1 MPGRTIGI
9 SMNVGY
15 PGTQSRSADAI
26 IQNRI
31 AAGTIAFGQAVAL
44 KGDTNQWRLV
54 ATGDTAAVVAGVAV
68 REVVQAN
75 TFDPQSNPDY
85 VANAP
90 CDVMTR
96 GNCIVKCQRGTPV
109 AGSAVYVR
117 ITANASQYP
126 DAVVGG
132 FEAEA
137 DGNNTIQVT
146 NIEWTTGV
154 IDSNKSAEITIKT
167 RAKG

>member
-1 MPGRTIGI
+1 MPGKAIGI
-9 SMNVGY
+9 SMLSGY
-15 PGTQSRSADAI
+15 AGTQSRTADAI

-31 AAGTIAFGQAVAL
+31 AKSNISFGHAVVLTNDNKWDSVVEGT
-44 KGDTNQWRLV
+44 
-54 ATGDTAAVVAGVAV
+54 TAAQIAGIAV

-85 VANAP
+85 MAETP
-90 CDVMTR
+90 CDVMVR
-96 GNCIVKCQRGTPV
+96 GNCTVKCQRGTPKS
-109 AGSAVYVR
+109 GDAVYVR
-117 ITANASQYP
+117 VKANATYQ

-132 FEAEA
+132 LEATA
-137 DGNNTIQVT
+137 DDVNTVQVT

-154 IDSNKSAEITIKT
+154 MDANRMTEITIKT

>member
-1 MPGRTIGI
+1 MPGRVIGI

-54 ATGDTAAVVAGVAV
+54 ATGDAAADIAGVAV

-85 VANAP
+85 VANVP

-96 GNCIVKCQRGTPV
+96 GNCIVKCQKGTPV
-109 AGSAVYVR
+109 AGAAVYVR
-117 ITANASQYP
+117 ITANAQYA

-137 DGNNTIQVT
+137 DAGNTVQVP

-154 IDSNKSAEITIKT
+154 MDANKSVEITIKT

>member
-9 SMNVGY
+9 MMNVGY
-15 PGTQSRSADAI
+15 AGTQSRTADAI

-31 AAGTIAFGQAVAL
+31 AEGTIAFGQAVAL
-44 KGDTNQWRLV
+44 TDTNKWRLV
-54 ATGDTAAVVAGVAV
+54 KTGDTAAVVAGIAV

-85 VANAP
+85 VVNVP
-90 CDVMTR
+90 CDVMVR
-96 GNCIVKCQRGTPV
+96 GNCTVKCQRGTP
-109 AGSAVYVR
+109 ASGAAVHVR
-117 ITANASQYP
+117 ITANNTYP
-126 DAVVGG
+126 NAVVGG

-137 DGNNTIQVT
+137 DDANTIQVT

-154 IDSNKSAEITIKT
+154 MDANGNVEVTIKT

>member
-9 SMNVGY
+9 MMNVGY
-15 PGTQSRSADAI
+15 AGTQSRTADAI

-31 AAGTIAFGQAVAL
+31 AEGTIAFGQAVAL
-44 KGDTNQWRLV
+44 TDTNKWRLV
-54 ATGDTAAVVAGVAV
+54 KTGDTAAVVAGIAV

-85 VANAP
+85 VANVP
-90 CDVMTR
+90 CDVMVR
-96 GNCIVKCQRGTPV
+96 GNCTVKCRRGTPV
-109 AGSAVYVR
+109 SGAAVYVR
-117 ITANASQYP
+117 ITANNTYP
-126 DAVVGG
+126 NVVVGG

-137 DGNNTIQVT
+137 DGENTIQVT

-154 IDSNKSAEITIKT
+154 MDANGNVEVTIKT

>member
-1 MPGRTIGI
+1 MPGKAIGI
-9 SMNVGY
+9 SMLSGY
-15 PGTQSRSADAI
+15 AGTQSRTADAI

-31 AAGTIAFGQAVAL
+31 AKSNISFGHAVVL
-44 KGDTNQWRLV
+44 TNDNKWGNV
-54 ATGDTAAVVAGVAV
+54 VKETTAAQIAGIAV

-85 VANAP
+85 MAETP
-90 CDVMTR
+90 CDVMVR
-96 GNCIVKCQRGTPV
+96 GNCTVKCQRGTPKS
-109 AGSAVYVR
+109 GDAVYVR
-117 ITANASQYP
+117 VKANETYH

-132 FEAEA
+132 LEAIG
-137 DGNNTIQVT
+137 DNTNTVQVT

-154 IDSNKSAEITIKT
+154 MDANGMAEITIKT

>member
-9 SMNVGY
+9 MMNVGY
-15 PGTQSRSADAI
+15 AGTQSRTADAI

-31 AAGTIAFGQAVAL
+31 AEGTIAFGQAVAL
-44 KGDTNQWRLV
+44 TDTNKWRLV
-54 ATGDTAAVVAGVAV
+54 KTGDTAAVVAGIAV

-85 VANAP
+85 VANVP
-90 CDVMTR
+90 CDVMVR
-96 GNCIVKCQRGTPV
+96 GHCTVKCQRGTP
-109 AGSAVYVR
+109 ASGAAVYVR
-117 ITANASQYP
+117 ITANNTYP
-126 DAVVGG
+126 NAVVGG

-137 DGNNTIQVT
+137 DDANTIQVT

-154 IDSNKSAEITIKT
+154 MDANGNVEVTIKT

>member
-1 MPGRTIGI
+1 MPGKAIGI
-9 SMNVGY
+9 SMLSGY
-15 PGTQSRSADAI
+15 AGTQSRTADAI

-31 AAGTIAFGQAVAL
+31 AKSNISFGHAVVLTNDNKWDNVVEGT
-44 KGDTNQWRLV
+44 
-54 ATGDTAAVVAGVAV
+54 TAAQIAGIAV

-85 VANAP
+85 MAETP
-90 CDVMTR
+90 CDVMVR
-96 GNCIVKCQRGTPV
+96 GNCTVKCQRGTPKS
-109 AGSAVYVR
+109 GDAVYVR
-117 ITANASQYP
+117 VKANAAYN

-132 FEAEA
+132 LEATSDA
-137 DGNNTIQVT
+137 ANTVPVT

-154 IDSNKSAEITIKT
+154 MDANGMTEITIKT

>member
-9 SMNVGY
+9 MMNVGY
-15 PGTQSRSADAI
+15 AGTQSRTADAI

-31 AAGTIAFGQAVAL
+31 AEGTIAFGQAVAL
-44 KGDTNQWRLV
+44 TDTNKWRLV
-54 ATGDTAAVVAGVAV
+54 KTGDTAAVVAGIAV

-85 VANAP
+85 VANVP
-90 CDVMTR
+90 CDVMVR
-96 GNCIVKCQRGTPV
+96 GNCTVKCQRGTP
-109 AGSAVYVR
+109 ASGAAVHVR
-117 ITANASQYP
+117 ITANNIYP
-126 DAVVGG
+126 NAVVGG

-137 DGNNTIQVT
+137 DDANTIQVT

-154 IDSNKSAEITIKT
+154 MDANGNVEVTIKT

>member
-9 SMNVGY
+9 MMNVGY
-15 PGTQSRSADAI
+15 AGTQSRTADAI

-31 AAGTIAFGQAVAL
+31 AEGTIAFGQAVAL
-44 KGDTNQWRLV
+44 TDTNKWRLV
-54 ATGDTAAVVAGVAV
+54 KTGDTAAVVAGIAV

-85 VANAP
+85 VANVP
-90 CDVMTR
+90 CDVMVR
-96 GNCIVKCQRGTPV
+96 GNCTVKCQRGTPV
-109 AGSAVYVR
+109 SGAAVYVR
-117 ITANASQYP
+117 ITTNGTYP
-126 DAVVGG
+126 NAVVGG
-132 FEAEA
+132 FEAEV
-137 DGNNTIQVT
+137 DGANTIQVT

-154 IDSNKSAEITIKT
+154 MDANGNVEVTIKT

>member
-9 SMNVGY
+9 MMNVGY
-15 PGTQSRSADAI
+15 AGTQSRTADAI

-31 AAGTIAFGQAVAL
+31 AEGTIAFGQAVAL
-44 KGDTNQWRLV
+44 TNINKWRLV
-54 ATGDTAAVVAGVAV
+54 KTGDTAAVVAGIAV

-85 VANAP
+85 VANVP
-90 CDVMTR
+90 CDVMVR
-96 GNCIVKCQRGTPV
+96 GNCTVKCQRGTP
-109 AGSAVYVR
+109 ASGAAVYVR
-117 ITANASQYP
+117 ITANDKYP
-126 DAVVGG
+126 NAVVGG

-137 DGNNTIQVT
+137 DNANTIQVT

-154 IDSNKSAEITIKT
+154 MDANGNVEVTIKT

>member
-9 SMNVGY
+9 MMNVGY
-15 PGTQSRSADAI
+15 AGTQSRTADAI

-31 AAGTIAFGQAVAL
+31 AEGTIAFGQAVAL
-44 KGDTNQWRLV
+44 TDTNKWRLV
-54 ATGDTAAVVAGVAV
+54 KTGDTAAVVAGIAV

-85 VANAP
+85 VANVP
-90 CDVMTR
+90 CDVMVR
-96 GNCIVKCQRGTPV
+96 GNCTVKCQRGTP
-109 AGSAVYVR
+109 ASGAAVYVR
-117 ITANASQYP
+117 ITANNTYP
-126 DAVVGG
+126 SAVVGG

-137 DGNNTIQVT
+137 DDANTIQVT

-154 IDSNKSAEITIKT
+154 MDANGNVEVTIKT

>member
-9 SMNVGY
+9 SMNAGW

-54 ATGDTAAVVAGVAV
+54 ATGDAASAIAGVAV

-85 VANAP
+85 VANMP

-96 GNCIVKCQRGTPV
+96 GNCIVKCQRGTPT

-117 ITANASQYP
+117 ITTNVQYA

-137 DGNNTIQVT
+137 DDANTVQVP

-154 IDSNKSAEITIKT
+154 IDANKCAEITIKT

>member
-9 SMNVGY
+9 MMNVGY
-15 PGTQSRSADAI
+15 AGTQSRTADAI

-31 AAGTIAFGQAVAL
+31 AEGTIAFGQAVAL
-44 KGDTNQWRLV
+44 TVTNKWRLV
-54 ATGDTAAVVAGVAV
+54 KTGDTAAVVAGIAV

-85 VANAP
+85 VANVP
-90 CDVMTR
+90 CDVMVR
-96 GNCIVKCQRGTPV
+96 GNCTVKCQRGTP
-109 AGSAVYVR
+109 ASGAAVYVR
-117 ITANASQYP
+117 ITANNTYP
-126 DAVVGG
+126 NAVVGG

-137 DGNNTIQVT
+137 DDANTIQVT

-154 IDSNKSAEITIKT
+154 MDANGNVEVTIKT

>member
-9 SMNVGY
+9 MMNVGY
-15 PGTQSRSADAI
+15 AGTQSRTADAI

-31 AAGTIAFGQAVAL
+31 AEGTIAFGQAVAL
-44 KGDTNQWRLV
+44 TDTNKWRLV
-54 ATGDTAAVVAGVAV
+54 KTGDTAAVVAGIAV

-85 VANAP
+85 VANVP
-90 CDVMTR
+90 CDVMVR
-96 GNCIVKCQRGTPV
+96 GNCTVKCQRGTPASGV
-109 AGSAVYVR
+109 AVYVR
-117 ITANASQYP
+117 ITANNTYP
-126 DAVVGG
+126 NAVVGG

-137 DGNNTIQVT
+137 DDANTIQVT

-154 IDSNKSAEITIKT
+154 MDANGNVEVTIKT

>member
-9 SMNVGY
+9 MMNVGY
-15 PGTQSRSADAI
+15 AGTQSRTADAI

-31 AAGTIAFGQAVAL
+31 AEGTIAFGQAVAL
-44 KGDTNQWRLV
+44 TDTNKWRLV
-54 ATGDTAAVVAGVAV
+54 KTGDTAAVVAGIAV

-85 VANAP
+85 VANVP
-90 CDVMTR
+90 CDVMVR
-96 GNCIVKCQRGTPV
+96 GNCTVKCQRGTP
-109 AGSAVYVR
+109 ASGAAVYVR
-117 ITANASQYP
+117 ITANNTYP
-126 DAVVGG
+126 NAVVGG

-137 DGNNTIQVT
+137 DDANTIQVT

-154 IDSNKSAEITIKT
+154 MDANGNVEVTIKT

>member
-1 MPGRTIGI
+1 MPGKAIGI
-9 SMNVGY
+9 SMLSGY
-15 PGTQSRSADAI
+15 AGTQSRTADAI

-31 AAGTIAFGQAVAL
+31 AKSNISFGH
-44 KGDTNQWRLV
+44 
-54 ATGDTAAVVAGVAV
+54 AVVLTNDNKWGNVVEGTTAEQIAGIAV

-85 VANAP
+85 MAETP
-90 CDVMTR
+90 CDVMVR
-96 GNCIVKCQRGTPV
+96 GNCTVKCQRGTPKS
-109 AGSAVYVR
+109 GDAVYVR
-117 ITANASQYP
+117 VKANVTYQ

-132 FEAEA
+132 LEATA
-137 DGNNTIQVT
+137 DDANTVQVT

-154 IDSNKSAEITIKT
+154 MDANGMTEITIKT

>member
-1 MPGRTIGI
+1 MPGRTIGTM
-9 SMNVGY
+9 MNVGY
-15 PGTQSRSADAI
+15 AGTQSRTADAI

-31 AAGTIAFGQAVAL
+31 AEGTIAFGQAVVL
-44 KGDTNQWRLV
+44 TDKNKWRLV
-54 ATGDTAAVVAGVAV
+54 KINDTGAVVAGIAV

-90 CDVMTR
+90 CDVMVR
-96 GNCIVKCQRGTPV
+96 GNCTVKCQRGTPTS
-109 AGSAVYVR
+109 GTAVYVR
-117 ITANASQYP
+117 IAAN
-126 DAVVGG
+126 DEHRNAVVGG
-132 FEAEA
+132 FEALE
-137 DGNNTIQVT
+137 DGVNTIQVT

-154 IDSNKSAEITIKT
+154 VDANGNVEVTIKT

>member
-9 SMNVGY
+9 MMNVGY
-15 PGTQSRSADAI
+15 AGTQSRTADAI

-31 AAGTIAFGQAVAL
+31 AEGTIAFGQAVAL
-44 KGDTNQWRLV
+44 TDANKWRLV
-54 ATGDTAAVVAGVAV
+54 KTGDTAAVVAGIAV

-85 VANAP
+85 VANVP
-90 CDVMTR
+90 CDVMVR
-96 GNCIVKCQRGTPV
+96 GNCTVKCQRGTPV
-109 AGSAVYVR
+109 SGAAVYVR
-117 ITANASQYP
+117 ITANDTYP
-126 DAVVGG
+126 NAVVGG

-137 DGNNTIQVT
+137 DGENTIQVT

-154 IDSNKSAEITIKT
+154 MDANGNVEVTIKT

>member
-9 SMNVGY
+9 MMNVGY
-15 PGTQSRSADAI
+15 AGTQSRTADAI

-31 AAGTIAFGQAVAL
+31 AEGTIAFGQAVTL
-44 KGDTNQWRLV
+44 TDTNKWRLV
-54 ATGDTAAVVAGVAV
+54 KTGDTAAVVAGIAV

-85 VANAP
+85 VANVP
-90 CDVMTR
+90 CDVMVR
-96 GNCIVKCQRGTPV
+96 GNCTVKCQRGTP
-109 AGSAVYVR
+109 ASGAAVYVR
-117 ITANASQYP
+117 ITANNTYP
-126 DAVVGG
+126 NAVVGG

-137 DGNNTIQVT
+137 DGENTIQVT

-154 IDSNKSAEITIKT
+154 MDANGNVEVTIKT

>member
-9 SMNVGY
+9 MMNVGY
-15 PGTQSRSADAI
+15 AGTQSRTADAI

-31 AAGTIAFGQAVAL
+31 AEGTIAFGQAVAL
-44 KGDTNQWRLV
+44 TDTNKWRLV
-54 ATGDTAAVVAGVAV
+54 KTGDTAAVVAGIAV

-85 VANAP
+85 VANVP
-90 CDVMTR
+90 CDVMVR
-96 GNCIVKCQRGTPV
+96 GNCTVKCQRGTP
-109 AGSAVYVR
+109 ASGAAVHVR
-117 ITANASQYP
+117 IIANNIYP
-126 DAVVGG
+126 NAVVGG

-137 DGNNTIQVT
+137 DDANTIKVT

-154 IDSNKSAEITIKT
+154 MDANGNVEVTIKT

>member
-1 MPGRTIGI
+1 MPGKAIGI
-9 SMNVGY
+9 SMLSGY
-15 PGTQSRSADAI
+15 AGTQSRTADAI

-31 AAGTIAFGQAVAL
+31 AKSNISFGHAVVLTNDNKWDNVVEGT
-44 KGDTNQWRLV
+44 
-54 ATGDTAAVVAGVAV
+54 TAAQIAGIAV

-85 VANAP
+85 MAETP
-90 CDVMTR
+90 CDVMVR
-96 GNCIVKCQRGTPV
+96 GNCTVKCQRGTPKS
-109 AGSAVYVR
+109 GDAVYVR
-117 ITANASQYP
+117 VKANVTYQ

-132 FEAEA
+132 LEATA
-137 DGNNTIQVT
+137 DADAANTVQVT

-154 IDSNKSAEITIKT
+154 MDANGMTEITIKT

>member
-9 SMNVGY
+9 MMNVGY
-15 PGTQSRSADAI
+15 AGTQSRTADAI

-31 AAGTIAFGQAVAL
+31 AEGTIAFGQAVAL
-44 KGDTNQWRLV
+44 TDTNKWRLV
-54 ATGDTAAVVAGVAV
+54 KTGDTAAVVAGIAV

-85 VANAP
+85 VANVP
-90 CDVMTR
+90 CDVMVR
-96 GNCIVKCQRGTPV
+96 GNCTVKCQRGTP
-109 AGSAVYVR
+109 ASGAAVHVR
-117 ITANASQYP
+117 ITANNTYP
-126 DAVVGG
+126 NAVVGG

-137 DGNNTIQVT
+137 DGENTIQVT

-154 IDSNKSAEITIKT
+154 MDANGNVEVTIKT

>member
-1 MPGRTIGI
+1 MPGKAIGI
-9 SMNVGY
+9 SMLSGY
-15 PGTQSRSADAI
+15 AGTQSRTADAI

-31 AAGTIAFGQAVAL
+31 AKSNISFGHAVVL
-44 KGDTNQWRLV
+44 TNDNKWDNVVEDT
-54 ATGDTAAVVAGVAV
+54 TAAQIAGIAV

-85 VANAP
+85 MAETP
-90 CDVMTR
+90 CDVMVR
-96 GNCIVKCQRGTPV
+96 GNCTVKCQRGTPKS
-109 AGSAVYVR
+109 GDAVYVR
-117 ITANASQYP
+117 VKANAAHQ

-132 FEAEA
+132 LEATA
-137 DGNNTIQVT
+137 DAANTVQVT

-154 IDSNKSAEITIKT
+154 MDANGMTEITIKT

>member
-1 MPGRTIGI
+1 MPGRVIGTV
-9 SMNVGY
+9 MNVGW

-31 AAGTIAFGQAVAL
+31 AAQDIKFGM
-44 KGDTNQWRLV
+44 
-54 ATGDTAAVVAGVAV
+54 AVVLSANNTWSNVTGATVAADIAGIAV

-75 TFDPQSNPDY
+75 TYNPQSNPDY
-85 VANAP
+85 LATYP

-96 GNCIVKCQRGTPV
+96 GNCIVKCQRGTPA
-109 AGSAVYVR
+109 AGAAVYVR
-117 ITANASQYP
+117 IAANVAYQ

-132 FEAEA
+132 FEAVA
-137 DGNNTIQVT
+137 DGANTIQVP

-154 IDSNKSAEITIKT
+154 IDANGSCEVTVKT

>member
-9 SMNVGY
+9 MMNVGY
-15 PGTQSRSADAI
+15 AGTQSRTADAI

-31 AAGTIAFGQAVAL
+31 AEGTIAFGQAVAL
-44 KGDTNQWRLV
+44 TDTNKWRLV
-54 ATGDTAAVVAGVAV
+54 KTGDTAAVVAGIAV

-85 VANAP
+85 VANVP
-90 CDVMTR
+90 CDVMVR
-96 GNCIVKCQRGTPV
+96 GNCTVKCQRGTP
-109 AGSAVYVR
+109 ASGAAVYVR
-117 ITANASQYP
+117 ITANNTYP
-126 DAVVGG
+126 NAVVGG

-137 DGNNTIQVT
+137 DDENTIQVT

-154 IDSNKSAEITIKT
+154 MDANGNVEVTIKT

>member
-9 SMNVGY
+9 MMNVGY
-15 PGTQSRSADAI
+15 AGTQSRTADAI

-31 AAGTIAFGQAVAL
+31 AEGTIAFGQAVAL
-44 KGDTNQWRLV
+44 TDTNKWRLV
-54 ATGDTAAVVAGVAV
+54 KTGDTAAVVAGIAV

-85 VANAP
+85 VANVP
-90 CDVMTR
+90 CDVMVR
-96 GNCIVKCQRGTPV
+96 GNCTVKCQRGTP
-109 AGSAVYVR
+109 ASGAAVHVR
-117 ITANASQYP
+117 ITANDTYP
-126 DAVVGG
+126 NAVVGG

-137 DGNNTIQVT
+137 DDANTIQVT

-154 IDSNKSAEITIKT
+154 MDANGNVEVTIKT